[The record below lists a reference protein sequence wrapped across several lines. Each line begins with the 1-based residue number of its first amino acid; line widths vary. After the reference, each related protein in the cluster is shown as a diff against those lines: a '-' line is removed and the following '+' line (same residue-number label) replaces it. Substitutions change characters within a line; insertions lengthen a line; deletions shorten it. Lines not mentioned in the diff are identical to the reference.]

1 LIFIAFALPVIS
13 QQQQP
18 TPYTMADRDRL
29 IQVEAQVSSLNQ
41 RFDDMNKRFDDM
53 NNRFDDMNNRLDRLE
68 DKFDTYFTW
77 GFGLVLGAIFALMG
91 FVIWDRRTTLSP
103 VVQQQER
110 ILLALKEMSK
120 DNSTIREA
128 LKKAALY

>member
-41 RFDDMNKRFDDM
+41 RFDDM